1 MDNIK
6 NRWKDAKNEIQ
17 PHSVTAADLAAE
29 ARKKRKSIVY
39 FQYGNIA
46 VLTATLM
53 LISFFFFRVVAFETA
68 LSQSGIFL
76 MIGALVIRILVE
88 IYSLQNAKKI
98 LPEKSLTT
106 TTHDALSYYHYRK
119 KVHGPVTIVTV
130 ALYVIGYALLSPEFS
145 IYIDFKWMVLMHV
158 SFVLGAAFL
167 IWQIRKGILEE
178 MANLN
183 RLVKLEEELGKA

>member
-1 MDNIK
+1 
-6 NRWKDAKNEIQ
+6 
-17 PHSVTAADLAAE
+17 
-29 ARKKRKSIVY
+29 
-39 FQYGNIA
+39 
-46 VLTATLM
+46 
-53 LISFFFFRVVAFETA
+53 
-68 LSQSGIFL
+68 L

-98 LPEKSLTT
+98 LPEKNLTT
-106 TTHDALSYYHYRK
+106 ATHDALSYYHFRK

-130 ALYVIGYALLSPEFS
+130 ALYVIGYVLLSPEFS

-183 RLVKLEEELGKA
+183 RLVRLEEELGKA